1 MIEIYWDDLTPNK
14 QKEFLD
20 AFGDN
25 CNYDVIPITVIET
38 EEESEAGYYDDD
50 ETFTMGGMT

>member
-25 CNYDVIPITVIET
+25 CNYDVIPITIIET
-38 EEESEAGYYDDD
+38 DEETEAEYYDDN
-50 ETFTMGGMT
+50 EAFTMGGMT